1 MNNSILPK
9 TGFKPSSMV
18 FGTDNPG
25 LAFLDTEKLAPL
37 HFMVKN
43 KQQHITKLTTRTQ

>member
-1 MNNSILPK
+1 MNNSISPK

-25 LAFLDTEKLAPL
+25 FAFLDTEKLAPL
-37 HFMVKN
+37 HFYG
-43 KQQHITKLTTRTQ
+43 QE